1 MKIDFGRSM
10 RCDAHCLFRQL
21 HLSRLFRF
29 IWFSD
34 LSLAHHCFVDQINL
48 IKLSEIEQKAQM
60 GEKMK
65 LSINRASEVWSLG
78 PL

>member
-1 MKIDFGRSM
+1 M
-10 RCDAHCLFRQL
+10 RAVSTLSFR
-21 HLSRLFRF
+21 HVHVSRLFRF
-29 IWFSD
+29 IRFAD
-34 LSLAHHCFVDQINL
+34 VSLAHLYLVDQINL

-65 LSINRASEVWSLG
+65 LSINRASEVRSLG